1 MFCKHVSLILLF
13 AENQRV
19 GWLLFGGSTE
29 LNFVAQKKRRENA
42 HLLHS
47 RVARPF
53 GAGFVGAL
61 FFEWVRNFIKEKRFG
76 EKARGKEPKKKS
88 KKTEKFSNCYFQR
101 VLTPL
106 KRAQN
111 QPHSLVSRSPS
122 PRLSAS
128 AIVSSQF
135 AFHLANNLVQSWLKI
150 SNRKNRSF

>member
-29 LNFVAQKKRRENA
+29 LNFVAQKKKAENA

-88 KKTEKFSNCYFQR
+88 KKQKNFQI
-101 VLTPL
+101 
-106 KRAQN
+106 
-111 QPHSLVSRSPS
+111 
-122 PRLSAS
+122 
-128 AIVSSQF
+128 AIF
-135 AFHLANNLVQSWLKI
+135 NAF
-150 SNRKNRSF
+150 